1 MNTDLDIERILDIW
15 FEDGP
20 LTIAERVV
28 DDALRTVG
36 RTEQQRGWR
45 SIVRVPA
52 RPMSLGLAA
61 YVALVLALALG
72 AAVVAAIVG
81 GRVFVPAPVTTA
93 SPPPPSPVA
102 SAAVRPSA
110 TPALGVSKPPRPVGA
125 TLLLMGSPMTAGQT
139 YTTLSF
145 EPAFTIAGADG
156 WQVPLPA
163 PGAGRLEGPAHAYFF
178 GRQPSGNPL
187 LMPSL
192 SIIRPAQVI
201 TEGGA
206 ATEQSPADLLAW
218 LQARTDLSLG
228 ESRQVRIGELTGTA
242 VEGTVRT
249 GAATNSVGAINLVC
263 SSDNAPCG
271 WTNGEEVG
279 VGPGQRFR
287 FVSLDV
293 RGQTVLLVAAD
304 DARAWNADLPTIE
317 RLMNSLTFP
326 SPTG

>member
-1 MNTDLDIERILDIW
+1 MNTGLDIERILDIW

-52 RPMSLGLAA
+52 RPMQLRLAA
-61 YVALVLALALG
+61 YVALVLGLALG
-72 AAVVAAIVG
+72 TAVVAAVLG
-81 GRVFVPAPVTTA
+81 GRVLVPAPVTTA
-93 SPPPPSPVA
+93 SPPPSPTA

-110 TPALGVSKPPRPVGA
+110 TFVLRASKPPRPVGA
-125 TLLLMGSPMTAGQT
+125 TLLLMGNPMTAGQT

-163 PGAGRLEGPAHAYFF
+163 PGAGRLEGPGHAYFF
-178 GRQPSGNPL
+178 GRQPRGDLFLIPAL
-187 LMPSL
+187 AV
-192 SIIRPAQVI
+192 IRPSQVI
-201 TEGGA
+201 TEGGSSTQVA
-206 ATEQSPADLLAW
+206 PADLVAW
-218 LQARTDLSLG
+218 LQARRDLALG
-228 ESRQVRIGELTGTA
+228 TPFQVRVGGLAGTA
-242 VEGTVRT
+242 VEGTVRK
-249 GAATNSVGAINLVC
+249 GAAANSVGAINMIC
-263 SSDNAPCG
+263 SSDNTTCG
-271 WTNGEEVG
+271 WSNGEEVG
-279 VGPGQRFR
+279 VGAVERFR
-287 FVSLDV
+287 FVVINV
-293 RGQTVLLVAAD
+293 RGQTVLLLASD
-304 DARAWNADLPTIE
+304 DARAWNADLPTLE